1 MLSGQGPGGLRNGA
15 DYWLRSLLVHSGSS
29 QILLLPM
36 LVVVV
41 LMSWHLIRQYPWTI
55 RLETQFGML
64 AESLLLAVTLVVLGQ
79 LHHLIFV
86 SFQSTGND
94 SPLLV
99 IDGQLTHAISYIGAG
114 VYEEVIFRLMM
125 VPPVFG
131 LFRMIEFPPRSAAVM
146 SACLTS
152 FMFALAHHVGP
163 AAEAF
168 NLFAF
173 SFRAAAGM
181 FFFNHILST
190 RLRNHRR
197 MPCCLRRVGGCTPC
211 DRWIVVAV
219 SPALRPPEVSSRDCT
234 STIALESVSPG
245 RFTHVGSLFGGFPK
259 MSLRQ

>member
-1 MLSGQGPGGLRNGA
+1 MSKKPSPAEDYWSDTRRPLTSLLFLLPWIVIYETGILMLSGQGPGGLRNGA
-15 DYWLRSLLVHSGSS
+15 DYWLRSLLAHSGSS

-41 LMSWHLIRQYPWTI
+41 LMSWHLIRQYPWRI
-55 RLETQFGML
+55 RLETQLGML

-86 SFQSTGND
+86 GFESTGND

-131 LFRMIEFPPRSAAVM
+131 LFRMIEFPPRWAAVM

-163 AAEAF
+163 AAEAINVF
-168 NLFAF
+168 TF

-181 FFFNHILST
+181 FF
-190 RLRNHRR
+190 
-197 MPCCLRRVGGCTPC
+197 
-211 DRWIVVAV
+211 
-219 SPALRPPEVSSRDCT
+219 
-234 STIALESVSPG
+234 STIFFLRG
-245 RFTHVGSLFGGFPK
+245 FGITVGCHAAYDVLVGVLLVTDG
-259 MSLRQ
+259 